1 MRGSACGMV
10 APHAEHFAETGMP
23 FSSHRNCISGP
34 RRCISLSV
42 VRLSPS
48 FLLNKFSATSS
59 TRVSITDSGCEP
71 ARWKKSPWVSNIDL
85 SFLFSLGNLN
95 EKCGYS
101 SFRHVW
107 ERINLDTVLNNT
119 ANPKILLVDDNDA
132 VRESLKTVLQCSQFD
147 VKAAASVAEAI
158 HLIDTET
165 FDVLLSDL
173 HLPGAG
179 DGFTIVSAMRHRH
192 PDAITLLFTGYPALK
207 EAMDAILLQAD
218 EIMVKPMP
226 IPELLA
232 LIREKLKNRGTR
244 RPSNTERVASI
255 LEREAET
262 TIADWLS
269 RVEKEDELTHI
280 VLSIDQR
287 TGHLPLLIRELV
299 HRLRVP
305 RSLGTKQVSVG
316 AVEHGKT
323 RRFQGYSIPMIVE
336 ESRILQVS
344 IFNTLQSNLSVV
356 DFSLLLIDVM
366 TIADEVDSQLKQ
378 TIVSFTGSSAVTIAS
393 PALA

>member
-1 MRGSACGMV
+1 M
-10 APHAEHFAETGMP
+10 
-23 FSSHRNCISGP
+23 
-34 RRCISLSV
+34 
-42 VRLSPS
+42 
-48 FLLNKFSATSS
+48 
-59 TRVSITDSGCEP
+59 
-71 ARWKKSPWVSNIDL
+71 
-85 SFLFSLGNLN
+85 
-95 EKCGYS
+95 
-101 SFRHVW
+101 
-107 ERINLDTVLNNT
+107 DTVTDAT

-132 VRESLKTVLQCSQFD
+132 VRDSLRAVLEFSQFD
-147 VKAAASVAEAI
+147 VKTAANVAEAI
-158 HLIDTET
+158 QLIDTEA

-192 PDAITLLFTGYPALK
+192 PDAVTLLFTGYPALK

-244 RPSNTERVASI
+244 RTTNTERVASI

-269 RVEKEDELTHI
+269 RVESDDELNHL
-280 VLSIDQR
+280 VLSRDER
-287 TGHLPLLIRELV
+287 MGHLPLLIRELV

-305 RSLGTKQVSVG
+305 RRLGTKQVSDG
-316 AVEHGKT
+316 AVEHGKI
-323 RRFQGYSIPMIVE
+323 RHSQGYTIPMIIE
-336 ESRILQVS
+336 ESRMLQVS
-344 IFNTLQSNLSVV
+344 IFHSLQSNLNVV

-366 TIADEVDSQLKQ
+366 TIADEADSQLKQ
-378 TIVSFTGSSAVTIAS
+378 TIVSFTESSAVNMAAIAV
-393 PALA
+393 PA